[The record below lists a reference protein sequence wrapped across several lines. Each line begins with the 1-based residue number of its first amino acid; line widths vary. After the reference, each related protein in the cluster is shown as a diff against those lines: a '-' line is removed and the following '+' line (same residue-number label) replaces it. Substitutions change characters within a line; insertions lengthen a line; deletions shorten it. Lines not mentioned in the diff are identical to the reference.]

1 MWSSLTIDVSSED
14 DDDVPTDPV
23 FLGKGVVLPPNTGLL
38 TIGGDNALCIFA
50 ISEGLKFPLCKSESH
65 EYGLFGGTGKWV
77 KFGLLDESTEIFFNW
92 GGGALGFGG
101 FRSNELAAETV
112 LWTGVGVERG
122 DTDGDGFGERFGLVL
137 S

>member
-1 MWSSLTIDVSSED
+1 MSSED

-65 EYGLFGGTGKWV
+65 EYGLFGGTGK
-77 KFGLLDESTEIFFNW
+77 
-92 GGGALGFGG
+92 
-101 FRSNELAAETV
+101 
-112 LWTGVGVERG
+112 
-122 DTDGDGFGERFGLVL
+122 
-137 S
+137 